1 MRWDELFEFKREPMR
16 NGEIAVIAPQE
27 RVLVRVSG
35 GDAAAFLQGQFC
47 NDVDALNPNGIQLN
61 GYCTPKGRLLA
72 VFHLMRDGADF
83 LMWFP
88 TSETDALLKRLRLFA
103 MRADVTFDIE
113 DTLTVVA
120 LRGEA
125 LLSSAA
131 LGGLTPTDT
140 GEGIRAG
147 GLRAY
152 RLSDAVPSTVLVGTQ
167 AHLLEALSASDAL
180 SPHSS
185 DWWRRTRMQAGE
197 PILSGAASDRFVP
210 QMLNMDLIDGLSF
223 SKGCYPGQEIVAR
236 TRYLGKQKR
245 RMLHYTGSGDGALI
259 RPGDPLLTTDGNA
272 AGDMVSSVQVDGTLT
287 AIAVVRLEYR
297 ASTLHHASGI
307 ELFPASLPYDPLEGT
322 EYAG

>member
-88 TSETDALLKRLRLFA
+88 TSETDALLKRLRLFV

-131 LGGLTPTDT
+131 LGSLTPTDT
-140 GEGIRAG
+140 
-147 GLRAY
+147 
-152 RLSDAVPSTVLVGTQ
+152 
-167 AHLLEALSASDAL
+167 
-180 SPHSS
+180 
-185 DWWRRTRMQAGE
+185 
-197 PILSGAASDRFVP
+197 AASDRFVP

-259 RPGDPLLTTDGNA
+259 GPGDPLLTADGNA